1 MTSLAFSVGNCS
13 STKLSTPTA
22 RLLITSLDKSDVSTI
37 KFPSQNCSSQR
48 LQLNENE
55 TLLKRREAIGFG
67 LCFGLI
73 DVFWKPQPISAAEG
87 TPPCELIVA
96 PSGLAFCDKVVGYGP
111 EPVKGQLIKVNIR
124 ETLFSFFL
132 RKRNSRKVKWL
143 YLEPCMHYVNT
154 VYNFICIVCLGILSV
169 L

>member
-124 ETLFSFFL
+124 EIFILF
-132 RKRNSRKVKWL
+132 KEK
-143 YLEPCMHYVNT
+143 E
-154 VYNFICIVCLGILSV
+154 
-169 L
+169 